1 MARLR
6 KLGKAGNYYI
16 VFHDATRTPKEKS
29 VPLKTTRKETAMQR
43 FAARLEEYER
53 GDLDPW
59 AGKGGK
65 PNPTTLQSAVEKFLA
80 DCAQHNRPTTVKAYR
95 SALEKTLLPSLPPG
109 IGIAHVDASHLNPL
123 LYGAKHFRT
132 GEPLKPA
139 TLRYRYRHFLGFF
152 NWCVDAGLVK
162 ENPLAKVKP
171 PKAGE
176 RVPEFL
182 TPAQLERLLRC
193 IDADYEINRSSGHA
207 RKGEVLWLKDLIL
220 IAVNTGLRMGEL
232 VSLRWQ
238 DVNLDGGLISIRNRE
253 DFQTKSGNERT
264 IPLSSQA
271 VDILRRIDRKREDQ
285 HDGFVLTGIAGAPL
299 NPEYASKR
307 FKHYVRKAKLPEI
320 IRFHSL
326 RHTCASWHV
335 QRGVPLSVVQ
345 AILGHSSIQVTE
357 RYSHLAPDVMT
368 AAVRSTFG

>member
-6 KLGKAGNYYI
+6 KIGKGGHYYI
-16 VFHDATRTPKEKS
+16 VFYDSERKPKEKS
-29 VPLKTTRKETAMQR
+29 VPLKTTRKDVAMKKFTR
-43 FAARLEEYER
+43 KLAEYER
-53 GDLDPW
+53 GELDPW
-59 AGKGGK
+59 GQRKGRTEVTAK
-65 PNPTTLQSAVEKFLA
+65 VAVERFLKH
-80 DCAQHNRPTTVKAYR
+80 CKQHNRPKTVKAYR
-95 SALEKTLLPSLPPG
+95 SALETTLLSALPAG
-109 IGIAHVDASHLNPL
+109 IGIAHIDASHLYPL

-139 TLRYRYRHFLGFF
+139 TLRYRYRHFAGFF
-152 NWCVDAGLVK
+152 SWCKDAGLVK
-162 ENPLAKVKP
+162 DNPVDNVKR
-171 PKAGE
+171 PKDGE
-176 RVPEFL
+176 RIPEFL

-193 IDADYEINRSSGHA
+193 IDADYELNVAGGHA
-207 RKGEVLWLKDLIL
+207 RDGEVLWLKDLIL
-220 IAVNTGLRMGEL
+220 LAVNTGLRMGEL

-238 DVNLDGGLISIRNRE
+238 DVDFDSGFVTIRNRE